1 MTQQF
6 HFQIFAHKTA
16 CTYVPRV
23 MNKNIYSSIINNNPK
38 LETTQMSINYGMDEN
53 IAVHSHNGLL
63 YTIRMIKLLINS
75 SPWVNLKD
83 IMLLE
88 RSQTKKKKKRKILLY
103 GSIYVKFKTRQ
114 N

>member
-23 MNKNIYSSIINNNPK
+23 MNKNIYSSIINNNSK
-38 LETTQMSINYGMDEN
+38 LETTQMSINCRMDEK
-53 IAVHSHNGLL
+53 IALHSHNGLL
-63 YTIRMIKLLINS
+63 YTIRMIKLLLNS
-75 SPWVNLKD
+75 STWVNLKD

-88 RSQTKKKKKRKILLY
+88 RSQTKKKKEKKNIA
-103 GSIYVKFKTRQ
+103 V
-114 N
+114 